1 MRSFNRRAAL
11 LLVSPIALSLLSI
24 VAVVSLAI
32 QSNAQDD
39 QSKTVVKTNTRLVI
53 VDVVATDSK
62 GVPVSGLESIDFTV
76 LENGAPQKISNF
88 SFQHPEDV
96 YGTAAPL
103 PPNVFTNVPMKRS
116 SSLNVILLDELNG
129 EFTSRAHALDEL
141 VKYLGSGPAIQ
152 PTAIYLMEQ
161 NLKLLHDFTTDTK
174 VLKEV
179 LAGFRPRV
187 APHVDNVYAAASAF
201 TQRGSLQATPVNI
214 EATLKLLNSLAQAL
228 AGYPGRKNLI
238 WLSEAFPVD
247 LFPDV
252 DTPRATA
259 LTTQTTPQRG
269 SKTGSSQP
277 TDTANLQN
285 LAGDA
290 HLPVLS
296 DSQAGLGSYGDYLA
310 MVEKLADALMAAQ
323 VAVYPIDAAGVGR
336 ISRIEALTTMR
347 TMADRTGGKTFANQN
362 DLDASI
368 RSSMDD
374 GSTYYTL
381 GYYPADKNW
390 DGKFRQIEIKTNRPG
405 VNLRYRLGYYALDPN
420 LESKENESAKKLA
433 ADFSQ
438 ALALDSPSS
447 TAVLFHATVMPPAGS
462 GQKLQVNF
470 AIDPHTLSYSEKEGG
485 VQQANLGCA
494 IVAYTEK
501 GSRVRDEVNNLVGK
515 VKVAEFPKLMRSN
528 FPCQCT
534 IDLKPGKYQLRL
546 GVVDK
551 ISKQMGTTTAS
562 VTVP

>member
-1 MRSFNRRAAL
+1 MPSLKVRA
-11 LLVSPIALSLLSI
+11 IALSLLAT
-24 VAVVSLAI
+24 VAVFSLAI
-32 QSNAQDD
+32 QSSAQDE
-39 QSKTVVKTNTRLVI
+39 QSKTVLKTNTRLVV

-62 GVPVSGLESIDFTV
+62 GLPVSGLESIDFTV

-116 SSLNVILLDELNG
+116 SSLNVVLLDELNG

-152 PTAIYLMEQ
+152 PTAIYLMQQ
-161 NLKLLHDFTTDTK
+161 NLKLLHDFTTDPK
-174 VLKEV
+174 ALKEV
-179 LAGFRPRV
+179 LAGFKPRV
-187 APHVDNVYAAASAF
+187 APHVDDVYAAASAF
-201 TQRGSLQATPVNI
+201 TQRGSLQTTPVNI

-252 DTPRATA
+252 NTPRATA
-259 LTTQTTPQRG
+259 VSAQRG
-269 SKTGSSQP
+269 PQP
-277 TDTANLQN
+277 DTANLQN
-285 LAGDA
+285 LTGDP

-296 DSQAGLGSYGDYLA
+296 AAQTGMKSYGDYLE

-390 DGKFRQIEIKTNRPG
+390 DGRFRQIEIKTTRPG
-405 VNLRYRLGYYALDPN
+405 VNLRYRLGYYALDPS
-420 LESKENESAKKLA
+420 LENKENESTKKLA

-438 ALALDSPSS
+438 ALALDTPSS

-470 AIDPHTLSYSEKEGG
+470 AIDPHTLSYTEKEGG
-485 VQQANLGCA
+485 VQQASLGCA

-501 GSRVRDEVNNLVGK
+501 GSKVRDEVNNLVGK
-515 VKVAEFPKLMRSN
+515 VKAEEFPKLMRSN

-534 IDLKPGKYQLRL
+534 IELKPGQYQLRL